1 MNSPFLVSYHAN
13 RHRPLCTG
21 RVIGLKMVNNLRQ
34 QGCSPTLVA
43 QVCQMHSGHHCAF
56 WIQTGKLPLLECGD
70 DFEVVIN
77 VSCTTFVFLDL
88 WDAGTFLIIW
98 FVHTGSLYES

>member
-1 MNSPFLVSYHAN
+1 MNSPLLVSCHPNNYL
-13 RHRPLCTG
+13 PLCTS
-21 RVIGLKMVNNLRQ
+21 RVIGLETVHILCQ

-43 QVCQMHSGHHCAF
+43 QVCQMYSGHHCAF
-56 WIQTGKLPLLECGD
+56 WIQTGKLPFLECGD

-88 WDAGTFLIIW
+88 WDAGTFLAIW
-98 FVHTGSLYES
+98 FVQTGSLYES